1 MNPYLVLRNKFPAE
15 EYVLIAEVPDN
26 VSARNRYLD
35 FMVINLWQSRG
46 LAVTGIE
53 RKSNRGDWLNERK
66 NPKKQENHFKHC
78 DYFYLLTDKEGV
90 AKLEEIPE
98 TWGWYHITDK
108 GILKT
113 LKPAPKLQSEPIS
126 RVLLCAML
134 RRAQDKE
141 GFIHKDTLKEH
152 IDTKV
157 EEMLVSRNKR
167 LEEDSKNYAALLEKV
182 RLFEQFSGISL
193 QYTWSKELENVG
205 EAIRVI
211 KAGGVSSYIEDF
223 KRISEQVKKI
233 DAELLSKI
241 EVLEQLETKKAEI
254 LTSSP
259 IENGS
264 VALAGK

>member
-1 MNPYLVLRNKFPAE
+1 
-15 EYVLIAEVPDN
+15 
-26 VSARNRYLD
+26 
-35 FMVINLWQSRG
+35 
-46 LAVTGIE
+46 
-53 RKSNRGDWLNERK
+53 
-66 NPKKQENHFKHC
+66 
-78 DYFYLLTDKEGV
+78 
-90 AKLEEIPE
+90 
-98 TWGWYHITDK
+98 
-108 GILKT
+108 
-113 LKPAPKLQSEPIS
+113 
-126 RVLLCAML
+126 ML

>member
-1 MNPYLVLRNKFPAE
+1 MISPYLVLRNKFPAE
-15 EYVLIAEVPDN
+15 EYVVIAEVPDN

-35 FMVINLWQSRG
+35 FMIINLWQSRG

-53 RKSNRGDWLNERK
+53 RKSNRGDWLNEIK
-66 NPKKQENHFKHC
+66 NPKKQENHFRYC

-90 AKLEEIPE
+90 AKMEEIPE

-113 LKPAPKLQSEPIS
+113 LKTAPKLQSEPIS

-141 GFIHKDTLKEH
+141 GYVHKETLKDH
-152 IDTKV
+152 IDRKV
-157 EEMLVSRNKR
+157 EEMLASRNKR
-167 LEEDSKNYAALLEKV
+167 LEEDSKNYTALLEKV

-193 QYTWSKELENVG
+193 QYTWSGDLESIGKAVK
-205 EAIRVI
+205 II
-211 KAGGVSSYIEDF
+211 KSGGIGSYVENL

-233 DAELLSKI
+233 DAGLLSKI
-241 EVLEQLETKKAEI
+241 EVLEQIEIKK
-254 LTSSP
+254 
-259 IENGS
+259 
-264 VALAGK
+264 